1 MAQVRP
7 LVPCYTRGTAEDG
20 PVEPAKPVE
29 PLHCSLHFLGLHRE
43 AATFAARGFGR
54 AQLFVRG

>member
-1 MAQVRP
+1 M
-7 LVPCYTRGTAEDG
+7 PCYTRGTAEDG

-54 AQLFVRG
+54 AQLFLRG